1 MPAGEGLL
9 QWWFDV
15 EGRRIEP
22 DETSVTAWLLRGTL
36 RAQQSAGRI
45 TAVRVL
51 RAVRVRRVSRLATS
65 EVTNRPAHPFARLA
79 ACLVPAS
86 MAGAAYGFVIRRFSS
101 VLQDER

>member
-45 TAVRVL
+45 TAVRFYE
-51 RAVRVRRVSRLATS
+51 RYGYGAFPDWPPARSRTGRHTRS
-65 EVTNRPAHPFARLA
+65 
-79 ACLVPAS
+79 PAS
-86 MAGAAYGFVIRRFSS
+86 PRA
-101 VLQDER
+101 